1 MKSVTSEGLWFCNNS
16 RHSSFRNYAREA
28 GGFVA
33 QVPSLFPYYFSKLS
47 LPFNRVKS
55 AAMRSRRLSIL
66 ISILTCILRI
76 FFFFASVREAV
87 DLPSLVSVLPSDVD
101 MGSVMWQARNVCV
114 NRR

>member
-16 RHSSFRNYAREA
+16 RHLSFRNYAREA

-55 AAMRSRRLSIL
+55 AAMRSRRLSIF
-66 ISILTCILRI
+66 ISVLTCILR
-76 FFFFASVREAV
+76 EAI
-87 DLPSLVSVLPSDVD
+87 DFPSLVSVLPSDVD
-101 MGSVMWQARNVCV
+101 MGSVMWQARNVRV